1 MFTAPAAWN
10 KRNATLVCLWCGSER
25 AVTMRTWVD
34 QRTCSSRCG
43 ARLRLGFEPLA
54 LWNVNKRGRHGCERQ
69 YNTRIVSVQVDTA
82 AIPGDDAGVIGD
94 DAVMLEQVSQPAIEV
109 VGVNAPHAVHV
120 EGGGAIA
127 CGVTPRI
134 LFADIDE

>member
-10 KRNATLVCLWCGSER
+10 KRNTTLVCLWCGSER

-54 LWNVNKRGRHGCERQ
+54 LWSVNKRGRHGGERKL
-69 YNTRIVSVQVDTA
+69 NTRIVSVQIDPATV
-82 AIPGDDAGVIGD
+82 PCDDAGVIGH
-94 DAVMLEQVSQPAIEV
+94 DAVMLEKVSQPAIEV
-109 VGVNAPHAVHV
+109 VGVDASHGIHV
-120 EGGGAIA
+120 EGGGAVTGGVSPVGRIA
-127 CGVTPRI
+127 
-134 LFADIDE
+134 FADE